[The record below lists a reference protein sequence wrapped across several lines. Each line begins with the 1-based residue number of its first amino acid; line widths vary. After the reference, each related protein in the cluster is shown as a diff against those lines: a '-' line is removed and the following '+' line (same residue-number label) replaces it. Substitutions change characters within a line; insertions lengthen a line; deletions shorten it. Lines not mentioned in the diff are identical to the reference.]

1 MRPYAI
7 IKPTVTFA
15 ASPVDSFGQPNA
27 VAPTAATNPVLVRAA
42 LDEASLTFQAQQ
54 TRPGIWFND
63 KAPVRGQLEF
73 DFVDFTRS
81 SPTTAS
87 VPRVRIAKV
96 EWQLADSLLLVAGQD
111 WDLFQPVNSGMYNLV
126 GGGFQAGNTAF
137 MRQQAKFIHTGE
149 SLELSAAVGLA
160 TNNNT
165 ARALVPEYN
174 PLPTVALRAAL
185 LLGTTGRIGI
195 SAIGTNWRFAA
206 GAPNERKALAGG
218 VGAYGD
224 LTPATG
230 FNLRFEV
237 YGGRN
242 LGNLATLSL
251 GVGNATDDID
261 EVGGFAFAR
270 YAVAEKHALYAHA
283 GAAVILNDDKVTPA
297 YNYGGAMPGATPA
310 PAPVA
315 VAGAPGMTQ
324 NMTARLGYEYRY
336 DKMIAF
342 VLEGFMFQ
350 SEHVLDQAFDAGV
363 DGKQTALGVDTGLLF
378 TF

>member
-1 MRPYAI
+1 MRPYVI
-7 IKPTVTFA
+7 IKPTVVFT
-15 ASPVDSFGQPNA
+15 ASPVDSFSQPNA
-27 VAPTAATNPVLVRAA
+27 VAPTAAGNPVLAA
-42 LDEASLTFQAQQ
+42 LDEPGLTFQTQQ
-54 TRPGIWFND
+54 SRPGIWFND

-160 TNNNT
+160 TNNNA
-165 ARALVPEYN
+165 ARALLPEYN

-185 LLGTTGRIGI
+185 LLGSMGRIGV

-206 GAPNERKALAGG
+206 GADNERKALAGG
-218 VGAYGD
+218 AGLYGD

-261 EVGGFAFAR
+261 EVGGFVFAK
-270 YAVAEKHALYAHA
+270 YAAAEKHSLYAHA

-315 VAGAPGMTQ
+315 VAGVPGMTQ

-350 SEHVLDQAFDAGV
+350 SEHVLNQDFDADL
-363 DGKQTALGVDTGLLF
+363 DGKQTALGAESGLLF